1 MGTTVSAI
9 PSASK
14 KQNKKRGLT
23 KPPNCDI
30 MLVQPRGKE
39 MKLMDWELIFWIAAP
54 IVLLG
59 GGIIAECLK
68 ERRDWNRKQWE
79 WEHQDD
85 WNKD

>member
-1 MGTTVSAI
+1 
-9 PSASK
+9 
-14 KQNKKRGLT
+14 
-23 KPPNCDI
+23 
-30 MLVQPRGKE
+30 
-39 MKLMDWELIFWIAAP
+39 MDWELIFWIAAP

-59 GGIIAECLK
+59 GGIITEWLK